1 MIVEVHV
8 YAAGLRVATRQVVV
22 EDPRTLVQVLE
33 NVQEGAIAAATSVP
47 VDTPELERV
56 LAKVDLDIVRER
68 ARVHAARKPVV
79 DPNEGYGEPADAG
92 DRGASHECG

>member
-68 ARVHAARKPVV
+68 ARVAPREKTV
-79 DPNEGYGEPADAG
+79 DVLLEELDEIDRRPAEAG
-92 DRGASHECG
+92 DCG